1 MRPMT
6 RTFTLFSLLLTL
18 LILFTACGSGL
29 SAYEIAVQNGF
40 TGSETQW
47 LESLK
52 GDNGKDG
59 TNGKDGVNG
68 ADAVGDAELNNR
80 NINEAMLASVS
91 IYCKFPKAGGGN
103 NLSAGSGVIYQ
114 LDRTSGDA
122 YVITNYHVVFHT
134 ASTTAN
140 KISDNIRVYLYGM
153 YFDSTENMEKTG
165 IEATYVGGSM
175 SYDLAVLK
183 ITGSERIKNSPA
195 KAVKL
200 ADSNDVTAGTTAI
213 AIGNPEGY
221 GISVTSGII
230 SVESEYVQL
239 PSSDKTRTL
248 TMRLMRI
255 DTSVNE
261 GNSGG
266 GLFNVKGEMIGLVNA
281 KLNTTTAENI
291 GYAIPSNIAVY
302 GAQNIIDNCEGKD
315 NQSLL
320 KCVMGITVTT
330 VDSYAEYDDESG
342 KIALYDVVAVKEVSS
357 LYDAYG
363 KVKAG
368 DVMKSL
374 TLNGKTVAIN
384 RQYLLVDT
392 LLGARVGDKVS
403 VTVLRDGKEVTFE
416 TTFTEDNVLPAY

>member
-6 RTFTLFSLLLTL
+6 RTFTLLSLLLTL

-29 SAYEIAVQNGF
+29 SAYEIAVKNGF
-40 TGSETQW
+40 TGSETEW

-68 ADAVGDAELNNR
+68 ADAVGDTELNNR

-103 NLSAGSGVIYQ
+103 SVSAGSGVIYQ
-114 LDRTSGDA
+114 LDRASGDA

-134 ASTTAN
+134 ASTTAD

-165 IEATYVGGSM
+165 IEATYIGGSM

-200 ADSNDVTAGTTAI
+200 ADSNNITAGTTAI

-302 GAQNIIDNCEGKD
+302 GAQNIIDNCEGKE
-315 NQSLL
+315 NKSLL

-330 VDSYAEYDDESG
+330 VDSYAEYDDKSG

-357 LYDAYG
+357 LYGAYG
-363 KVKAG
+363 TIKAG